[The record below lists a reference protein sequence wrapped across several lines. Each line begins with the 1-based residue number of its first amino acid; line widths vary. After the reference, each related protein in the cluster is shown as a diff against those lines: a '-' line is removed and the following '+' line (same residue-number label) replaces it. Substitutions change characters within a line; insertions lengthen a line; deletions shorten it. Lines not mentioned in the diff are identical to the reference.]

1 MNRKASKPAALK
13 SGDTVAVVA
22 PAAAIE
28 REHLER
34 GVNVLASM
42 GFRVKVSERALARSG
57 ILAGDDRERAGELQA
72 CFADPGVKAIFSAR
86 GGYGCGRL
94 MPLLDFKAIARTPKV
109 FVGFSDETFLLNAL
123 VDLAGMVSF
132 HGPMVAMDFARGL
145 TERSLDHM
153 RHLLKGELG
162 SFELEAR
169 ESVHPG
175 VKAIFSARG
184 GYGCGRLMP
193 LLDFKAI
200 GRTPK
205 VFVGFSDET
214 FLLNALVDLAG
225 MVSFHGPMVAMDF
238 ARGLTERSLDHMR
251 RLLKGELSSFELEAR
266 ESVHPGVAQ
275 GEVIGG
281 CLSVLV
287 ATIGTPYAPNFDG
300 RILFLEDT
308 GEKAYRIDR
317 MLVQLRQTG
326 ALARVAGIVFGAIR
340 AIDGDESENRLI
352 ARFVAE
358 QTAGLGC
365 PVIYGIEAGHGTEN
379 FTLPFGVVAR
389 IDSAAR
395 RIVFTEAAV
404 SS

>member
-1 MNRKASKPAALK
+1 MNRKAIKPAALK

-57 ILAGDDRERAGELQA
+57 ILAGDDRERAAELQA

-94 MPLLDFKAIARTPKV
+94 LPLLDFKAIARTPKV

-123 VDLAGMVSF
+123 LDLAGMVSF

-145 TERSLDHM
+145 TPRSLDHM
-153 RHLLKGELG
+153 QRLLKGELAG
-162 SFELEAR
+162 FELEAR

-175 VKAIFSARG
+175 TA
-184 GYGCGRLMP
+184 
-193 LLDFKAI
+193 D
-200 GRTPK
+200 
-205 VFVGFSDET
+205 
-214 FLLNALVDLAG
+214 
-225 MVSFHGPMVAMDF
+225 
-238 ARGLTERSLDHMR
+238 
-251 RLLKGELSSFELEAR
+251 
-266 ESVHPGVAQ
+266 

-287 ATIGTPYAPNFDG
+287 ATIGTPYAPKFDG

-317 MLVQLRQTG
+317 MLVQLRQAG

-379 FTLPFGVVAR
+379 FTIPFGVPAR

-395 RIVFTEAAV
+395 RIVFTETAV
-404 SS
+404 ASR